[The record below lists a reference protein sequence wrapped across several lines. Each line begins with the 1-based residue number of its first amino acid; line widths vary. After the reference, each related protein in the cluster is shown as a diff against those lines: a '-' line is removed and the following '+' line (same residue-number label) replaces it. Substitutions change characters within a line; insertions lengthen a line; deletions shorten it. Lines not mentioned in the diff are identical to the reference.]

1 MKKILIID
9 DEPLV
14 RSILKSLLEKDGYEV
29 KEASNGDA
37 GIHLYYTFA
46 PQLIIT
52 DMVMPIKDGIE
63 VIMEIR
69 ETDSSVKFIAI
80 SGGGYVPADKY
91 LTLAKALDIGICMQ
105 KPLDFHELIAAV
117 KNLIGT

>member
-14 RSILKSLLEKDGYEV
+14 RNVLKTMLEKAGYEV
-29 KEASNGDA
+29 KEASNGDD
-37 GIHLYYTFA
+37 GIHLFHTFS

-52 DMVMPIKDGIE
+52 DIVMPVKNGIE

-69 ETDSSVKFIAI
+69 ETNPTVKFIAI

-91 LTLAKALDIGICMQ
+91 LTLAKALDVSICML
-105 KPLDFHELIAAV
+105 KPLDFQELIAAV